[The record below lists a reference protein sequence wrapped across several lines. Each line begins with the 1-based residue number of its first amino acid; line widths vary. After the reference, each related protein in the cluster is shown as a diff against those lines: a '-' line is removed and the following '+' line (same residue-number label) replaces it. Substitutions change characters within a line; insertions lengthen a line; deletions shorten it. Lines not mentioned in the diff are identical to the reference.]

1 MGVVL
6 WLISLSHLLSAP
18 PRPPH
23 PISISALIFVFVEGQ
38 RLQLLTGSRS
48 ELMSLR
54 RTGVAQVRAGT
65 PCRARVQQRAASA
78 KDSLSVLK
86 LILILPA
93 VGAKPGQRMG
103 SSHPRKQLS
112 LVTPPWPPTPS
123 TTREAGGG
131 RKLQPLETEP
141 DCKGT
146 SSSAGDTLGPLPRRA
161 PRFV

>member
-23 PISISALIFVFVEGQ
+23 PISISAFIFVFVEGQ

-86 LILILPA
+86 LIPILPT
-93 VGAKPGQRMG
+93 VGDQARARNRVFPP
-103 SSHPRKQLS
+103 SETAIFSDTALAPHPQHNQ
-112 LVTPPWPPTPS
+112 
-123 TTREAGGG
+123 GG
-131 RKLQPLETEP
+131 RRWP
-141 DCKGT
+141 
-146 SSSAGDTLGPLPRRA
+146 
-161 PRFV
+161 